1 MKVKLKD
8 GYEVTVDENALND
21 WRFLKLLRKVDKGD
35 SGLIVDVAEM
45 LLGGEKEVDKLA
57 KHVEKNGTQSSEDVI
72 NAISEIITSVGELK
86 NS

>member
-45 LLGGEKEVDKLA
+45 LLGSEKEVDKLA